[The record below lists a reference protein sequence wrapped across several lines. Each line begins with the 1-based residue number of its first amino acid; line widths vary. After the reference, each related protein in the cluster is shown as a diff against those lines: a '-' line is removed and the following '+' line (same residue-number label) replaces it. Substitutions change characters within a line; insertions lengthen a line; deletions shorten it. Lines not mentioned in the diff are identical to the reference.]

1 MMFERKK
8 FANGHR
14 RNEGNDCNNDNAF
27 DRERLG
33 GFVLGQQIISGLATG
48 SLYALTAVAVVVVFR
63 NTRTINLTQGDF
75 SMIGAFLTL
84 LLIKDWHFNYYMALA
99 AAVVACIAL
108 GVLTERL
115 VMRKIAN
122 SDWLTLFTA
131 TLGVYYILHGVAG
144 WIWGRDTKAFP
155 IPFDPTPVKI
165 AGTIISQG
173 HLINMG
179 WAAVIGMI
187 LFVFFKYTKQ
197 GIAMRAVTDD
207 PETAQLMGI
216 PVRFIVT
223 LTWGMAGF
231 LAAFAGVLLAPIVY
245 ISPEMMDQVL
255 IKGYVAA
262 VFGGLY
268 SIPGAI
274 LGALM
279 IGVAE
284 NLAGGYLGSHYKT
297 ATAFAM
303 IVLLLTFRPQGLF
316 GIQKRREI

>member
-1 MMFERKK
+1 M
-8 FANGHR
+8 
-14 RNEGNDCNNDNAF
+14 
-27 DRERLG
+27 
-33 GFVLGQQIISGLATG
+33 LGQQIVSGLATG

-63 NTRTINLTQGDF
+63 NTRTINLAQGDF
-75 SMIGAFLTL
+75 SMIGAFVAITL
-84 LLIKDWHFNYYMALA
+84 LKTYGLNYYATLVLCVLA
-99 AAVVACIAL
+99 IMAL
-108 GVLTERL
+108 GVVTERL
-115 VMRKIAN
+115 VMRPIAD

-155 IPFDPTPVKI
+155 VTFDPTPVHI
-165 AGTIISQG
+165 FGTVISHG
-173 HLINMG
+173 HLINMA
-179 WAAVIGMI
+179 WAAAIGI
-187 LFVFFKYTKQ
+187 VLYAFFKYTKQ

-207 PETAQLMGI
+207 PETAKLMGI
-216 PVRFIVT
+216 PARFIVT
-223 LTWGMAGF
+223 LTWAMAGF
-231 LAAFAGVLLAPIVY
+231 LAAFTGILIAPIIYVA
-245 ISPEMMDQVL
+245 PDMMDEVL

-262 VFGGLY
+262 VFGGLF

-274 LGALM
+274 IGALM

-303 IVLLLTFRPQGLF
+303 IVVLLTFRPQGLF